1 MKNHIDQSHLE
12 ALKKVA
18 DQRNIETET
27 PVPPLAFTETERVSN
42 KVVRY
47 RRLSQAETESE
58 TENKQG
64 VRNEHRWEWYDFH
77 KLAFR
82 LLSIDYLPLP
92 RLDGKD
98 GDPYLTDGNY
108 QRLCNIVCERLPG
121 MTVKEWRDSS
131 KEKKTLLLK
140 QISTKTSK

>member
-27 PVPPLAFTETERVSN
+27 SVPPLAFTETERVSN

-47 RRLSQAETESE
+47 RRLSQAETESD

-64 VRNEHRWEWYDFH
+64 VRNEHR
-77 KLAFR
+77 
-82 LLSIDYLPLP
+82 
-92 RLDGKD
+92 
-98 GDPYLTDGNY
+98 GNGTIFISSRSDCFQSTIY
-108 QRLCNIVCERLPG
+108 RYPVWMER
-121 MTVKEWRDSS
+121 TVTR
-131 KEKKTLLLK
+131 
-140 QISTKTSK
+140 I